1 MMLSQWFI
9 NNILRKPTLHDRVHA
24 IIIDE
29 AHCISH
35 WGAAFHKKY
44 GSLGVARAFLP
55 KSTPVIAVSASLTQR
70 VSRDITQKLQ
80 FQTGYIYRNLGNDR
94 PNVSIIVRAIH
105 NPLHSYSDLNFL
117 IPMETD
123 IRHGADIKKTWIYAD
138 NIEVGAEIIDYLH
151 TLLPKHLQDIV
162 CPYNA
167 VHSIDYR
174 TVAMDQFRAGRIRI
188 LVCTDAAGMV
198 CCMSIQAVPQLN
210 AFGDRVVTSLTSIS
224 LFNGSYLR
232 NSQASFSVRAMQ
244 LEVQI
249 LSALLCF
256 L

>member
-24 IIIDE
+24 IIVDE

-35 WGAAFHKKY
+35 WGAAFRKKY

-55 KSTPVIAVSASLTQR
+55 KSTPVIAVSASLTWR

-138 NIEVGAEIIDYLH
+138 NIEAGAEIIDYLR

-162 CPYNA
+162 RPYNA

-198 CCMSIQAVPQLN
+198 RCMSIQAVPQLN
-210 AFGDRVVTSLTSIS
+210 AFGDRVVTSPTSIS

-232 NSQASFSVRAMQ
+232 NSQASFSVRAVQ

>member
-1 MMLSQWFI
+1 MLSQRFI
-9 NNILRKPTLHDRVHA
+9 NDILRKPTLHDRVHA
-24 IIIDE
+24 IIVDE

-35 WGAAFHKKY
+35 WGAAFCKKY

-55 KSTPVIAVSASLTQR
+55 KSTPVIAVSASLTRR

-80 FQTGYIYRNLGNDR
+80 FQTGYAYRNLGNDR
-94 PNVSIIVRAIH
+94 PNVSIFVRAIH

-117 IPMETD
+117 IPSETD
-123 IRHGADIKKTWIYAD
+123 IGHGTDIKKTWIYAD
-138 NIEVGAEIIDYLH
+138 NIEVGAEIIDYLR
-151 TLLPKHLQDIV
+151 TLLPKTLHDVIR
-162 CPYNA
+162 PYNA

-174 TVAMDQFRAGRIRI
+174 MVAMDQFRAGRIRI

-198 CCMSIQAVPQLN
+198 RCMLIQAVPQLN
-210 AFGDRVVTSLTSIS
+210 AFGDRVVTSPTLMS

-232 NSQASFSVRAMQ
+232 NSQASFSVQAVQ